1 MRTYTVYIM
10 SNLSKTLYTGVT
22 SDLLRRVSE
31 HKQKHIAGFTK
42 TYDLTWLVY
51 FEETNDVGVAIQRE
65 KQIKGWRRQKKL
77 DLIRS
82 LNPHFSDLARDWY

>member
-10 SNLSKTLYTGVT
+10 SNLSKTLYIGVT

-31 HKQKHIAGFTK
+31 HKQKTIAGFTK
-42 TYDLTWLVY
+42 TYNLTWLVY

-65 KQIKGWRRQKKL
+65 KQIKGCADRK
-77 DLIRS
+77 S
-82 LNPHFSDLARDWY
+82 ST